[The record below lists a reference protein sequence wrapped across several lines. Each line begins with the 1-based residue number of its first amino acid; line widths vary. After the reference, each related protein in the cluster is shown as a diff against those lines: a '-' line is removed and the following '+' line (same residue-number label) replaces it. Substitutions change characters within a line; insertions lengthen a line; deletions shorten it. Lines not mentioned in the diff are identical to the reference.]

1 MAWYFLI
8 PLGIALV
15 VNYILKHSTD
25 EIAYIATAIL
35 VVSLIISLMIAPWQL
50 QLLLLILVSIGNLR
64 IWQYNESGIDDL
76 LEEQPRIELSYR
88 GINYQVPHQSE
99 LAADE
104 SQNESQDESKI
115 IGKYRG
121 QVLKTHPA
129 KPSQLSTEEQPNFEI
144 KYRGIKVKRHQS
156 ASTEA
161 IDNSSL
167 NFPSIDP
174 EQQIAQ
180 S

>member
-1 MAWYFLI
+1 MDWYFII

-50 QLLLLILVSIGNLR
+50 QLLLVIMVLIGNLR
-64 IWQYNESGIDDL
+64 IWPKNEEIIDES
-76 LEEQPRIELSYR
+76 LEKQPPLELSYR
-88 GINYQVPHQSE
+88 GINYKVQPKSDLTV
-99 LAADE
+99 DE
-104 SQNESQDESKI
+104 PVNEEKI

-121 QVLKTHPA
+121 QLLKTHTR
-129 KPSQLSTEEQPNFEI
+129 KNIQLTTEEKPNFEI
-144 KYRGIKVKRHQS
+144 KYRGIKVKP
-156 ASTEA
+156 
-161 IDNSSL
+161 NKSSL
-167 NFPSIDP
+167 TETQENDRIKNNGESI
-174 EQQIAQ
+174 

>member
-35 VVSLIISLMIAPWQL
+35 VVSLIISLVIAPWQL
-50 QLLLLILVSIGNLR
+50 QLLLLILVSVGNLR
-64 IWQYNESGIDDL
+64 IWQYNDSGIDES

-88 GINYQVPHQSE
+88 GINYEVTHQSE
-99 LAADE
+99 LATNE
-104 SQNESQDESKI
+104 SQDESQDESKI

-121 QVLKTHPA
+121 QVLKTNPA
-129 KPSQLSTEEQPNFEI
+129 KPSQSKEQPNFEI

-156 ASTEA
+156 DSTEV
-161 IDNSSL
+161 IEES
-167 NFPSIDP
+167 SIDRAR
-174 EQQIAQ
+174 QISQ
-180 S
+180 SWNT